1 MPYNQALSSQ
11 ESDLDSNSL
20 NQSHSI
26 SAKVAKL
33 VNKPS
38 IKIGLTVS
46 LVAATIYQPNSK
58 QAVYAVDLN
67 QKTRDNSTSV
77 TSESSISALEAAPKP
92 VLGIN
97 YTPGFLPRILSLIT
111 SRFDNLSTL
120 ESKKQESP
128 SVVVPEQV
136 DQDVNLS
143 HGSSYPQSNFYLA
156 TNTKIES
163 SKLPFSST
171 ASISKPQLRIHT
183 VRPGDTINQIAS
195 RYQVSR
201 EEIIQLNNIKDS
213 NIIFVAQQLK
223 IPAQLPQ
230 NSTTQSQTRLNPDNI
245 AQVSKLKLAPFEA
258 SNLNTRTN
266 NSSSSTDD
274 PYIAKLRA
282 EIEQMR
288 ALAVSAKKNTPSEA
302 SNLNTRANNS
312 SSLADDPYIAKLR
325 AEIEQMRTQYQNQ
338 KQGNTG
344 NNLTSSMPSRSL
356 NNNTGGTYATPENN
370 TQNTY
375 NQVSATP
382 KYDLQPN
389 SLAEETIALKLP
401 PLPPSEEYLPATFDG
416 YAWPAQGA
424 LTSGYGYRW
433 GRLHAGIDIAA
444 PIGTPVLAAASGEVI
459 EAGWNSGGY
468 GNLVKL
474 QHLDGSVTLYG
485 HNDRILVSLGQK
497 VAQGEQIAEM
507 GSTGYSTGS
516 HLHFE
521 IHPTGEAAV
530 DPIAYLS
537 K

>member
-1 MPYNQALSSQ
+1 VASL
-11 ESDLDSNSL
+11 NSL
-20 NQSHSI
+20 TALDTPPKSV
-26 SAKVAKL
+26 SAK
-33 VNKPS
+33 
-38 IKIGLTVS
+38 
-46 LVAATIYQPNSK
+46 
-58 QAVYAVDLN
+58 
-67 QKTRDNSTSV
+67 
-77 TSESSISALEAAPKP
+77 
-92 VLGIN
+92 N

-111 SRFDNLSTL
+111 SHFDNLSTL
-120 ESKKQESP
+120 KSDKQKSP
-128 SVVVPEQV
+128 NTFLPSRVNKNPNHNI
-136 DQDVNLS
+136 NLS

-163 SKLPFSST
+163 SSLSSSST
-171 ASISKPQLRIHT
+171 ASIPTPQLRIYT

-201 EEIIQLNNIKDS
+201 EEIIKLNNIQNS

-223 IPAQLPQ
+223 IPAKLPQ
-230 NSTTQSQTRLNPDNI
+230 NTTEQPEIGLNTANTAQISNI
-245 AQVSKLKLAPFEA
+245 NLASFDSLNKTAKNKAA
-258 SNLNTRTN
+258 SNTSSLNTRVN
-266 NSSSSTDD
+266 NSSTSAED

-288 ALAVSAKKNTPSEA
+288 A
-302 SNLNTRANNS
+302 
-312 SSLADDPYIAKLR
+312 
-325 AEIEQMRTQYQNQ
+325 QYQNQ
-338 KQGNTG
+338 LRQGN
-344 NNLTSSMPSRSL
+344 NINSSTSSLPSPSL
-356 NNNTGGTYATPENN
+356 NDSSGGAYPTPENNSQDSYNQVSATPENSL
-370 TQNTY
+370 QNTY
-375 NQVSATP
+375 NQASTTP

-389 SLAEETIALKLP
+389 SLQEETIALKLP
-401 PLPPSEEYLPATFDG
+401 PLPPSEEYLPNAFDG

-444 PIGTPVLAAASGEVI
+444 PVGTPVIAAASGEVI

-485 HNDRILVSLGQK
+485 HNDRILVTLGQK
-497 VAQGEQIAEM
+497 VNKGEQIAEM

-521 IHPTGEAAV
+521 IHPRGQEAV

>member
-1 MPYNQALSSQ
+1 MPYKQALSFP
-11 ESDLDSNSL
+11 ESDLDSKSL
-20 NQSHSI
+20 TQSHSL

-33 VNKPS
+33 VSKPCL
-38 IKIGLTVS
+38 KLGLTAS

-58 QAVYAVDLN
+58 QAVHATDLRKQTKN
-67 QKTRDNSTSV
+67 NSTTVASPSSLAAFDTPPKSV
-77 TSESSISALEAAPKP
+77 SAR
-92 VLGIN
+92 N

-111 SRFDNLSTL
+111 SHFDNLSTL
-120 ESKKQESP
+120 KLDKQKSP
-128 SVVVPEQV
+128 NTVLPSRVNKNPNHNI
-136 DQDVNLS
+136 NLS

-163 SKLPFSST
+163 SNLSSTST
-171 ASISKPQLRIHT
+171 ASIPKPQLRIYT

-201 EEIIQLNNIKDS
+201 EEIIKLNNIQNS

-230 NSTTQSQTRLNPDNI
+230 NTTEEPQIGLNTGNT
-245 AQVSKLKLAPFEA
+245 AQVSNIKLASFDSLNKTAKNNTA
-258 SNLNTRTN
+258 SDTSSLNTRVN
-266 NSSSSTDD
+266 NSSTSTED

-288 ALAVSAKKNTPSEA
+288 A
-302 SNLNTRANNS
+302 
-312 SSLADDPYIAKLR
+312 
-325 AEIEQMRTQYQNQ
+325 QYQNQ
-338 KQGNTG
+338 LRQGN
-344 NNLTSSMPSRSL
+344 NINSSTSSLPSPSL
-356 NNNTGGTYATPENN
+356 NNSSGGAYPTPENN
-370 TQNTY
+370 SRDTY
-375 NQVSATP
+375 NQASPTL

-389 SLAEETIALKLP
+389 FQEETIALKLP
-401 PLPPSEEYLPATFDG
+401 PLPPSEEYLPNAFDG
-416 YAWPAQGA
+416 YAMPAQGA

-444 PIGTPVLAAASGEVI
+444 PVGTPILAAASGEVI

-474 QHLDGSVTLYG
+474 QHLDGSVTLYA
-485 HNDRILVSLGQK
+485 HNDRILVTLGQK
-497 VAQGEQIAEM
+497 VNKGEQIAEM

-521 IHPTGEAAV
+521 IHPTGQGAV
-530 DPIAYLS
+530 DPLAYLS

>member
-1 MPYNQALSSQ
+1 MPYKQALSCQ
-11 ESDLDSNSL
+11 EIDLDSNSL
-20 NQSHSI
+20 NQSHSL

-33 VNKPS
+33 ISKPS

-46 LVAATIYQPNSK
+46 LVAATIYHPNSK
-58 QAVYAVDLN
+58 QAVHATDLRK
-67 QKTRDNSTSV
+67 QTREKSTTVASQSLSATLDTVPKSV
-77 TSESSISALEAAPKP
+77 SAK
-92 VLGIN
+92 N

-111 SRFDNLSTL
+111 AHFENLSTPKL
-120 ESKKQESP
+120 DKQKSP
-128 SVVVPEQV
+128 SAVLSKRVNKNAN
-136 DQDVNLS
+136 DNLNLS

-156 TNTKIES
+156 SNTKIES
-163 SKLPFSST
+163 SNLSSSST
-171 ASISKPQLRIHT
+171 ASILKPQLRIYT

-201 EEIIQLNNIKDS
+201 EEIIKLNNIQNS
-213 NIIFVAQQLK
+213 NVIFVAQQLK
-223 IPAQLPQ
+223 IPAKLPQ
-230 NSTTQSQTRLNPDNI
+230 NTTEQPEIGLNTGKT
-245 AQVSKLKLAPFEA
+245 AQVSNIKLASFDSLDKTA
-258 SNLNTRTN
+258 KNNAVSNTSSLNTRVN
-266 NSSSSTDD
+266 NSSTSAED

-288 ALAVSAKKNTPSEA
+288 A
-302 SNLNTRANNS
+302 
-312 SSLADDPYIAKLR
+312 
-325 AEIEQMRTQYQNQ
+325 QYQNQ
-338 KQGNTG
+338 LRQGNSI
-344 NNLTSSMPSRSL
+344 NSL
-356 NNNTGGTYATPENN
+356 NSSLPSQSFNDNTGGAYTTPENN
-370 TQNTY
+370 SQDSY
-375 NQVSATP
+375 NQASATP

-389 SLAEETIALKLP
+389 SLQEETIALKLP
-401 PLPPSEEYLPATFDG
+401 PLPPSEEYLPNAFDG

-444 PIGTPVLAAASGEVI
+444 PVGTPVLAAASGEVI

-474 QHLDGSVTLYG
+474 QHLDGSITLYG
-485 HNDRILVSLGQK
+485 HNDRILVTVGQK
-497 VAQGEQIAEM
+497 VNKGEQIAEM

-521 IHPTGEAAV
+521 IHPTGQEAV